1 MVPSVA
7 GCTAN
12 VITDKGFGEVPILAG
27 DQTHPFPEILAAF
40 AFRLRPCLPAGCAAS
55 GVWLRRLLTDLH
67 QRTQSIVRVWPHKE
81 VNAGAATLGPL
92 HQLF

>member
-1 MVPSVA
+1 MLVIKHTRSQKSLPPLFS
-7 GCTAN
+7 GCAL
-12 VITDKGFGEVPILAG
+12 V
-27 DQTHPFPEILAAF
+27 
-40 AFRLRPCLPAGCAAS
+40 FRLVVLLQAFSYVVR
-55 GVWLRRLLTDLH
+55 LTDPH